1 MKKINGLMVLLTV
14 TLAATAGAM
23 DDETAER
30 RAREV
35 LAKMTLEEKCSLMGG
50 CATMYMNA
58 IPRVGILREWAM
70 SDCSHAMKPEHRR
83 EYFGY
88 IEGVDD
94 RSTSLPSQS
103 ALAATW
109 NPALAERHGH
119 VMGEQMRSR
128 NKDQM
133 LGPGVN
139 IVRTPLCGRNWE
151 YISEDPY
158 LNSKMVVPLIRAVQ
172 THGVAATVKHFAINN
187 QELARTTVN
196 ATLDDRTLHEI
207 YLPAFRAAVK
217 EGGVLSVMT
226 SYNRINGTYASE
238 NAYLQKAILR
248 ECWGFKGQ
256 VVTDWGGQHSCDFA
270 MANGCGVEMN
280 FGRGIHY
287 LTDFFGT
294 DGADRLPIATAVREG
309 RVLESAVDD
318 AVLHQLFV
326 MAKTGFLDGT
336 QEKGER
342 LTAKHRQVCIDVG
355 DEAIVLAKNESG
367 VLPLDRSRMRKLV
380 LVGNFADLNVAHLGS
395 SCENHPP
402 YEITPYKG
410 LREYLGDK
418 VEIVRLP
425 LGAEAGDDTLKEIDN
440 LSLETYDPRGGEA
453 FAVRAWVCELMRG
466 GKTLKKIYMRNPS
479 KTWNPENKSDI
490 LNVNRDDV
498 VAWTAKVRAPE
509 SGEFVF
515 LAEQAEKSLV
525 RITVDG
531 RELFDWNSGRSRGTC
546 VLEEGKV
553 YEVSMQFKA
562 GWGKNSCRFGW
573 LPPSAQP
580 VDRAVKRRLCAEA
593 DAVIVFTGTSMG
605 FGRAKETEGRDRPNM
620 LEPPGHDEEI
630 AEMLS
635 WNLPKLVVVNRS
647 GSAMEM
653 PWEPDCRTLVIH
665 SYLGQEA
672 GHPLARM
679 LFGEVNP
686 SGKLPVSW
694 PRRLADTAPAQ
705 LDAYNATNVLYK
717 ERFYVGYRWHDR
729 RQIKP
734 MFPFGYGLSYTTFAY
749 GDVKVNGLEVS
760 VNVTNTGKVKGK
772 EIVQFYVAYPE
783 ARVERCVKELK
794 GFAKVELAPGETK
807 TVTHRFEP
815 RDLAYWDSF
824 AHRFRTDAG
833 AYEVQV
839 GASSADIRGKTL
851 LRLAD
856 TQFFAD

>member
-1 MKKINGLMVLLTV
+1 MKKAVGMMSALF
-14 TLAATAGAM
+14 AALVATGGVM
-23 DDETAER
+23 DDEAAER

-50 CATMYMNA
+50 CATMYMTA
-58 IPRVGILREWAM
+58 IPRVGISREWAM

-83 EYFGY
+83 DYFGFV
-88 IEGVDD
+88 EGVDD
-94 RSTSLPSQS
+94 RSTCLPCQS

-109 NPALAERHGH
+109 NVDLAARHGH

-128 NKDQM
+128 GKDQM

-158 LNSKMVVPLIRAVQ
+158 LNSRMVVPLIRAVQ
-172 THGVAATVKHFAINN
+172 EHGVAATVKHFAVNN

-217 EGGVLSVMT
+217 EGKVLSVMT

-248 ECWGFKGQ
+248 EKWGFKGQ
-256 VVTDWGGQHSCDFA
+256 IVTDWGGQNSCDFA

-280 FGRGIHY
+280 FGRGIHF

-294 DGADRLPIATAVREG
+294 DGTNRLPLATAVREG
-309 RVLESAVDD
+309 RVLESAVND
-318 AVLHQLFV
+318 AVLHQLFI
-326 MAKTGFLDGT
+326 MAKTGFLDGS
-336 QEKGER
+336 QEPGER
-342 LTAKHRQVCIDVG
+342 LTEKHRQVCLAVG

-367 VLPLDRSRMRKLV
+367 VLPLDRRRIRKLV
-380 LVGNFADLNVAHLGS
+380 LLGTFADLNVAHLGS

-410 LREYLGDK
+410 LKEYLGDG

-425 LGAEAGDDTLKEIDN
+425 LGAEAGKDRPQDIDN
-440 LSLETYDPRGGEA
+440 LLLETYDLGGGEA
-453 FAVRAWVCELMRG
+453 FAVRAWAYEHVRE
-466 GKTLKKIYMRNPS
+466 GKIVKKSYERNPS
-479 KTWNPENKSDI
+479 KDWT
-490 LNVNRDDV
+490 RDDAAAPKV
-498 VAWTAKVRAPE
+498 QSDDLVTWTAKVRAPE

-515 LAEQAEKSLV
+515 LAEQEDCSAV
-525 RITVDG
+525 RIVVDG
-531 RELFDWNSGRSRGTC
+531 QALSDWNSGCTRGTC
-546 VLEEGKV
+546 RLEKDEV
-553 YEVSMQFKA
+553 YEISMQFKA
-562 GWGKNSCRFGW
+562 GWSKNRCRFGW
-573 LPPSAQP
+573 LPPSAQM
-580 VDRAVKRRLCAEA
+580 VDRAEKRRLCEAA
-593 DAVIVFTGTSMG
+593 DAVIVLTGTSMG
-605 FGRAKETEGRDRPNM
+605 FGRAKETEGNDRPNM

-630 AEMLS
+630 AEMLA
-635 WNLPKLVVVNRS
+635 WKLPKLVVVNRS

-672 GHPLARM
+672 GRPLARM

-729 RQIKP
+729 QQIKP
-734 MFPFGYGLSYTTFAY
+734 MFPFGYGLSYTTFEY
-749 GDVKVNGLEVS
+749 GAVTAKGMEVS
-760 VNVTNTGKVKGK
+760 VSVTNTGKVKGK
-772 EIVQFYVAYPE
+772 EIVQFYAAYPQP
-783 ARVERCVKELK
+783 RVERCVKELK

-807 TVTHRFEP
+807 TLTHRFDP

-824 AHRFRTDAG
+824 EHRFRTDAG
-833 AYEVQV
+833 TYEILV
-839 GASSADIRGKTL
+839 GASSADIRGKATL
-851 LRLAD
+851 HLANP
-856 TQFFAD
+856 QFFAD